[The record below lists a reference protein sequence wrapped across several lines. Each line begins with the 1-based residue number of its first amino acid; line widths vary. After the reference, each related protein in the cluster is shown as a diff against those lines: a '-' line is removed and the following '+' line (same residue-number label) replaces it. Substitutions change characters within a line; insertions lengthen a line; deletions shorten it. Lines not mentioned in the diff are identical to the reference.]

1 MIGRLQGLLAAKNP
15 PQVLI
20 DCHGVGYDVDV
31 PMSTFYNLPGLG
43 EQVTLLTHFVVRED
57 AQILYGFATPGE
69 RDAFLHVRGD
79 HQFGKRRTHRVVRIA
94 EGSLVLN
101 EIFRFDH
108 FPDVVKISADATE
121 QSVGSNGVG
130 GVFGQ

>member
-43 EQVTLLTHFVVRED
+43 EQVTDIRNTLQR
-57 AQILYGFATPGE
+57 
-69 RDAFLHVRGD
+69 
-79 HQFGKRRTHRVVRIA
+79 
-94 EGSLVLN
+94 
-101 EIFRFDH
+101 
-108 FPDVVKISADATE
+108 
-121 QSVGSNGVG
+121 
-130 GVFGQ
+130 